1 MTWAI
6 YVLVEHKMQNQKIF
20 GDKLQ
25 SSVLSFLSLGSAAAQ
40 DMNYH
45 CVCLTEFH
53 NRYGALVTVEAKDQ
67 LLDSYTKQNL
77 IFVKRVM
84 HVLNERR
91 FGVNV
96 FHFVPLNSKRSTL
109 NFCLKIISSTL
120 YMLHGLH
127 RDWKLSWSHS
137 FTATI
142 VYRPVK
148 SVNPFDFA
156 FLKM

>member
-20 GDKLQ
+20 GDKFQ

-53 NRYGALVTVEAKDQ
+53 NRYGTLVTVEAKDQ

-77 IFVKRVM
+77 IFAKRVM
-84 HVLNERR
+84 HVLNERLLA
-91 FGVNV
+91 VNV
-96 FHFVPLNSKRSTL
+96 FHFVQLNSKRPTL
-109 NFCLKIISSTL
+109 NFCLRIISSTL
-120 YMLHGLH
+120 HMLHGLH

-142 VYRPVK
+142 
-148 SVNPFDFA
+148 
-156 FLKM
+156 L